1 MGCLNS
7 SGQFPHW
14 FAGIHLSG
22 PCNRRCYFCIGQH
35 MMALDP
41 LNNLDTF
48 PIKNFDLFIAECRT
62 KDIHE
67 MCVSGTN
74 TDPLLYKHT
83 DKLLGAIREALPG
96 VPIALRTNAVAYK
109 RELFSQYDKASV
121 TLCSAN
127 EDVYRAMMGRG
138 NPPDLARVIAE
149 NPHMD
154 IRVNVVLG
162 PENIAHSDIFRT
174 LDYCADLKVSRVNL
188 REPYGQP
195 HVGNPMPR
203 ELWSVDKLGMPV
215 YHWRGV
221 QVMYWDV
228 HFVEVE
234 SVNLYANGNIST
246 DYPITRGHDV
256 TGEVRDQSQF
266 PGGRIR
272 EQWVKAPALSP
283 LPEETEA

>member
-7 SGQFPHW
+7 RGDFPHW

-22 PCNRRCYFCIGQH
+22 PCNRKCYFCIGQH

-48 PIKNFDLFIAECRT
+48 PLKNFEPFMAECRT
-62 KDIHE
+62 KAIHE

-83 DKLLGAIREALPG
+83 DKLLGAIRQALPG
-96 VPIALRTNAVAYK
+96 TPIAIRTNGVAD
-109 RELFSQYDKASV
+109 RQDLFGQYDKASITV
-121 TLCSAN
+121 CSTNA
-127 EDVYRAMMGRG
+127 DVYRAMMGRG
-138 NPPDLARVIAE
+138 IPPNLKRILHDNPT
-149 NPHMD
+149 MD
-154 IRVNVVLG
+154 IRINIVLG
-162 PENIAHSDIFRT
+162 PENVANGDIFRT
-174 LDYCADLKVSRVNL
+174 LDYCADLGVTRVNL

-195 HVGNPMPR
+195 HIGDPMPR
-203 ELWSVDKLGMPV
+203 DLWSVDKLGMPV

-221 QVMYWDV
+221 SVMYWDV

-234 SVNLYANGNIST
+234 SINLYANGNISA

-256 TGEVRDQSQF
+256 TGEVREQSQF

-272 EQWVKAPALSP
+272 EQWLGSKSQSSASRW
-283 LPEETEA
+283 TR